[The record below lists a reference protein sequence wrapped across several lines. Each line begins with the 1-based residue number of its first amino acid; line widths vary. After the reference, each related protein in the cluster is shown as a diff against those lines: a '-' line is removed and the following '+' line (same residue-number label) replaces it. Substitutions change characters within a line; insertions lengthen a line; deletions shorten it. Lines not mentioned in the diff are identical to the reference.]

1 MTDNVVHIPTGPRW
15 RLLIAHQ
22 NDAVRHVIRTL
33 IETEQT
39 SIVEVADGEA
49 ALVAL
54 ERARFD
60 VLVLQLDLPLK
71 DGISVMQLHRL
82 LLAHER
88 SPVDP
93 PAIVLTLAAE
103 VRGNVTLTDH
113 LQSLGADGFID
124 DAPMPQTAVLVAT
137 LLQARE
143 ARRTVGKPAA
153 A

>member
-1 MTDNVVHIPTGPRW
+1 MADNVIHIPTAPHW
-15 RLLIAHQ
+15 RLMIAHK
-22 NDAVRHVIRTL
+22 DGHVRHVIRTL
-33 IETEQT
+33 VETEDT

-49 ALVAL
+49 AIVAL

-88 SPVDP
+88 SHVEP
-93 PAIVLTLAAE
+93 PAVVLTLAAE

-113 LQSLGADGFID
+113 LRSLGVDGFID
-124 DAPMPQTAVLVAT
+124 DAPMPETAILLAT
-137 LLQARE
+137 ILKARE
-143 ARRTVGKPAA
+143 SRRARGKPAA

>member
-15 RLLIAHQ
+15 RFLIAHQ
-22 NDAVRHVIRTL
+22 SDAVRHVIRTL
-33 IETEQT
+33 VETEQT

-49 ALVAL
+49 ALVEL
-54 ERARFD
+54 ERGRFD

-113 LQSLGADGFID
+113 LQSLGVDGFID
-124 DAPMPQTAVLVAT
+124 DAPMPQTAALVET

-143 ARRTVGKPAA
+143 ARRTIGKPAA

>member
-1 MTDNVVHIPTGPRW
+1 MADNVFHIPTAPHW
-15 RLLIAHQ
+15 RLMIAHK
-22 NDAVRHVIRTL
+22 DGHVRHVIRSL
-33 IETEQT
+33 IETEHT
-39 SIVEVADGEA
+39 SIVEVPDGDS

-60 VLVLQLDLPLK
+60 LLVLQLDLPLK

-88 SPVDP
+88 SPVER
-93 PAIVLTLAAE
+93 PAIVLTLAGE

-113 LQSLGADGFID
+113 LQSLGVDGFID
-124 DAPMPQTAVLVAT
+124 DAPMPATAILVAT
-137 LLQARE
+137 ILQARE
-143 ARRTVGKPAA
+143 SRRARGKPAA